1 MTRLIIDTGTEG
13 NSATGD
19 TIRTAMGKIND
30 NFLEVYNDLAA
41 SGLGGQLTNAT
52 TNGDV
57 IIQPNGTGIVEID
70 QLQINNDAITSLIT
84 NSDLTLSGNG
94 TGNVHIND
102 GSLVVGANNTNA
114 VITTLGTG
122 DLTISTNGGTNSG
135 TIKIEDGANQ
145 DITLE
150 TNGTGDILLK
160 AGGQL
165 GIGAVSSPDTSV
177 HVKTAEAIVT
187 LQRTNDANTPGLSF
201 QNSGGNVRAE
211 MQMDGTSG
219 TSNTVFVKTHD
230 GSSLS
235 ERFRITHT
243 GAKVTGTL
251 NVDDG
256 ISITDNTI
264 TASAS
269 NSNLELS
276 TAGTGNVFTDTNILM
291 NSATPLLK
299 IQRTDNANV
308 PGISFLGAAGTEG
321 GSIKFDGTSGTAN
334 ELIFSSFSN
343 SAVTERFRVTTT
355 GAKVSGTLNVD
366 DGISITDNII
376 TTSASNA
383 NLQIDASG
391 TGAIEL
397 LTQKVIMANLP
408 TSDPSNAGQ
417 LFNDSGTLKVSAG

>member
-1 MTRLIIDTGTEG
+1 MTRLIIDTGIEG
-13 NSATGD
+13 NTATGD

-30 NFLEVYNDLAA
+30 NFLEVYGDLAA

-57 IIQPNGTGIVEID
+57 IIQPNGTGIVEVD
-70 QLQINNDAITSLIT
+70 QLQINNDQITSLIT

-102 GSLVVGANNTNA
+102 GSLIVGVNNSNA

-122 DLTISTNGGTNSG
+122 DLTLSTNGGTNSG
-135 TIKIEDGANQ
+135 TIEIKDGANG
-145 DITLE
+145 DITIE
-150 TNGTGDILLK
+150 NDGTGDILLK
-160 AGGQL
+160 AGGQV
-165 GIGAVSSPDTSV
+165 GIGSVSSPDTSV
-177 HVKTAEAIVT
+177 HVKTAAAKVT
-187 LQRTNDANTPGLSF
+187 LQRTGDANTPGLSF

-211 MQMDGTSG
+211 LMMDGTSG

>member
-1 MTRLIIDTGTEG
+1 MARLNIDTGTEG

-19 TIRTAMGKIND
+19 TLRTAFGKVND
-30 NFLEVYNDLAA
+30 NFIEVYDDLAA
-41 SGLGGQLTNAT
+41 SSLGGLFTNNE

-57 IIQPNGTGIVEID
+57 KIQTNGTGIVEID
-70 QLQINNDAITSLIT
+70 QIQITDDAITSMIT

-177 HVKTAEAIVT
+177 HVKTAAAKVT
-187 LQRTNDANTPGLSF
+187 LQRTGDANTPGISF

-211 MQMDGTSG
+211 LMMDGTSG